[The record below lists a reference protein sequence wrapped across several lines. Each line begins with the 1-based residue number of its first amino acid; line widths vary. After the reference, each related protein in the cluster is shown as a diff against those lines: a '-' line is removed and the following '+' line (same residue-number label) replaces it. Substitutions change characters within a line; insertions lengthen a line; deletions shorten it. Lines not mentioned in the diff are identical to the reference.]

1 MQGLIDHGNEVDIK
15 YNQQPLQGFK
25 IGLTWIEVIFKNLA
39 LAIVWEQEQE
49 RKWNEQLRTY
59 CSDSRKRER
68 WPVLE

>member
-1 MQGLIDHGNEVDIK
+1 MQGLIDHSNEVDIK

-59 CSDSRKRER
+59 CNDSRKRER